1 MEKKEDRRVALTKR
15 MLKETLTEML
25 KEQDLYHISI
35 RDLCEKA
42 DVNRTTFY
50 KHYGSQFDLLADMEN
65 DLLDFISRTIEAH
78 VDDQDQLIY
87 IFCEYLERNHEL
99 FKLIINNNIDPE
111 FPQKLF
117 ALEPLKSVT
126 LQNYSATHNSNE
138 ADYFYNYATYGTFRV
153 FCMWLNKEDR
163 ESPEQMVEIIRSLN
177 RRRNG

>member
-50 KHYGSQFDLLADMEN
+50 KHYGSQFDLLADIEN
-65 DLLDFISRTIEAH
+65 DLLSFISRTIEAH
-78 VDDQDQLIY
+78 VDDQDRLIY
-87 IFCEYLERNHEL
+87 IFCEYMERNHEL
-99 FKLIINNNIDPE
+99 FKLIINNNIDPN

-117 ALEPLKSVT
+117 ALEPLRSIT
-126 LQNYSATHNSNE
+126 LRNYSAAHSPDE
-138 ADYFYNYATYGTFRV
+138 ADYYYNYAAYGTFRV

-163 ESPEQMVEIIRSLN
+163 ESPKQMVEIISSLN
-177 RRRNG
+177 GRKE